1 MIVKF
6 AVILVNNCILEE
18 HYYLAQHLI
27 RKCSYF
33 FEYLV
38 ESLSQIGGYQY
49 KDGANP
55 PL

>member
-1 MIVKF
+1 MDI
-6 AVILVNNCILEE
+6 ILILEE

-38 ESLSQIGGYQY
+38 GSLSQIGGYQY